1 MSPGWR
7 ALPITATRA
16 CLPEERLHCFLLY
29 KRNRRD
35 KLQCYLE
42 IKIFILK
49 PAALRKSRLRCNYKV
64 IKRED
69 VESTSAAGSVC
80 HLDSEFALSKGV
92 MRIWG
97 FARGTC
103 CGHWLAAGCW
113 PSPFGGLLQKVCPV
127 KCNYLCCRE
136 DSKPSSKARNNYSVS
151 DFSRNIDCSSR
162 LLDNFKNRIEVR
174 LEPQGGKSG
183 SEDGVGRPEVQSKL
197 FLTQFLCSGQLSS
210 GKWRHGL
217 DDFWAPSCLFL
228 SRAVD
233 S

>member
-69 VESTSAAGSVC
+69 VELTSAAGSVC

-92 MRIWG
+92 MRI
-97 FARGTC
+97 
-103 CGHWLAAGCW
+103 
-113 PSPFGGLLQKVCPV
+113 
-127 KCNYLCCRE
+127 
-136 DSKPSSKARNNYSVS
+136 
-151 DFSRNIDCSSR
+151 
-162 LLDNFKNRIEVR
+162 
-174 LEPQGGKSG
+174 
-183 SEDGVGRPEVQSKL
+183 
-197 FLTQFLCSGQLSS
+197 
-210 GKWRHGL
+210 
-217 DDFWAPSCLFL
+217 
-228 SRAVD
+228 
-233 S
+233 